1 MKSTFY
7 ILLSM
12 FKGLFFNLHFLIT
25 VTSAITYIPFL
36 SISAGVRH
44 LERKG
49 GFRKWFRI
57 WYYHLYLLRLV
68 LSAIYLVL
76 QYGLWSAKY
85 HFTLPQGRREGW
97 ASRTASPN
105 SNKGDHFTP
114 DVFCSVHTAQFRRH
128 NPDDCPHSQIANSQV
143 LKNKV
148 FFFFTV

>member
-1 MKSTFY
+1 MKRTFY

-44 LERKG
+44 LKRRG

-68 LSAIYLVL
+68 LSAIYLFL
-76 QYGLWSAKY
+76 QCDLWSAKY
-85 HFTLPQGRREGW
+85 HFTLPQGRGEGW
-97 ASRTASPN
+97 ASSTASPN

-114 DVFCSVHTAQFRRH
+114 DVFCSVHTAPCRGH
-128 NPDDCPHSQIANSQV
+128 NQDDCRLSSQSNSK
-143 LKNKV
+143 LPGFEK
-148 FFFFTV
+148 